1 MIGKQEFIDL
11 INSHTEQNSRIDD
24 LSKLFEY
31 VYGNPIID
39 WGFQMFDMLISALF
53 NEDGVSWIDYYL
65 YENPEK
71 CFYVGEEKIPL
82 ETLDDLWK
90 VIKDYRK

>member
-24 LSKLFEY
+24 LSKVFEY
-31 VYGNPIID
+31 AYGNPIID
-39 WGFQMFDMLISALF
+39 WGFQMFNMLISALF
-53 NEDGVSWIDYYL
+53 DEDGVNWIDYYL
-65 YENPEK
+65 YDNPEK
-71 CFYVGEEKIPL
+71 CFYEDEEKVPL

>member
-1 MIGKQEFIDL
+1 MIGKQEFVDL
-11 INSHTEQNSRIDD
+11 INSHSEQNSRIDD
-24 LSKLFEY
+24 LSKVFEY
-31 VYGNPIID
+31 AYGNPIID

-53 NEDGVSWIDYYL
+53 NEDGVNWINYYL

-71 CFYVGEEKIPL
+71 CYYIDKEKVPL